1 MLLVIWVLNLQ
12 NTREQSKIKEERAMA
27 IPTKEEMIQA
37 IEREKDPMKKIAL
50 QSEFLMEFVDDDVL
64 TKAFNK
70 TTRNLYRKEIA
81 KMAAAVV

>member
-1 MLLVIWVLNLQ
+1 
-12 NTREQSKIKEERAMA
+12 MA

>member
-1 MLLVIWVLNLQ
+1 VLLVIWVLNLQ